1 MYVNV
6 SSSHN
11 LVQDISDMISARKE
25 PKVFFAVFDTNYQ
38 ISVLKEALSVLKL
51 KIAGCVMEDS
61 LLKLRLSSM
70 HYKIKETLKNS
81 GYTIYSLDE
90 IKQWDDVVI
99 VVHNNFDYFHLM
111 VNYFEKNKVN
121 CSLFHYTEIKNSA
134 IVNGTVRVINRIGY
148 LNEWPWF
155 MDILNKDMPDN
166 MRDGFSLNKITG
178 SVVSNGDYY
187 YYSDIKTIYSEF
199 KDGFRS
205 VEGYYPIKNQKK
217 YTITLLGDSRFVNA
231 FYPTEMTIASY
242 LQKKLL
248 DYNLNCEVKN
258 FSVKANRIQNQF
270 AMLKK
275 LDVDSS
281 DIVICTVCPLG
292 QYEDFTVKTVDMQ
305 LRIKSH
311 IMRDMTDYCHN
322 RGANILFVHLPHIK
336 DIPNLTSLE
345 KFIADSYGFKYSPDK
360 SHEKTKQLC
369 MANHVNVIDFT
380 DIITNT
386 SRTSFFVDY
395 SHFSPEGSKCIADTL
410 SNYIKCY
417 IEKENILDDEISE
430 LTERA
435 YASHK
440 KYVVESRFKG
450 ITEYVKKLEK
460 IAEGKPKNC
469 GAIVMNCNPFTFGHR
484 YLIEQATSQVDYL
497 YILAVEED
505 RSVFKFKDR
514 IEMIRRGVADMPN
527 VEVIPSGKF
536 VISSLTFPEY
546 FEKSKKQDETIDTTA
561 DIEIFCEYIAPAL
574 NIKTRF
580 VGEEPLDRVTNQYNM
595 CMKKMLPKYGLSL
608 IEIPR
613 KESGN
618 APISASRVRKL
629 LDEKKYEEIKKLVP
643 TTTFEYLI
651 KELGY

>member
-11 LVQDISDMISARKE
+11 LVQDISDMISVGKK

-38 ISVLKEALSVLKL
+38 ISVLKEALNVLNL
-51 KIAGCVMEDS
+51 KISGCIMEES
-61 LLKLRLSSM
+61 LLKIRNSNM
-70 HYKIKETLKNS
+70 HNKIKMVTKNTK
-81 GYTIYSLDE
+81 YPIYNIDE
-90 IKQWDDVVI
+90 IKHQDNVI
-99 VVHNNFDYFHLM
+99 VVNNDFNYFNLM
-111 VNYFEKNKVN
+111 VNYFEKHKVN

-155 MDILNKDMPDN
+155 MDILNKDMPDYI
-166 MRDGFSLNKITG
+166 RDGFNLNKITG
-178 SVVSNGDYY
+178 SVISNGDYY
-187 YYSDIKTIYSEF
+187 HYSDIETVYSKF
-199 KDGFRS
+199 KDGFRY
-205 VEGYYPIKNQKK
+205 VANYYPIENKKK
-217 YTITLLGDSRFVNA
+217 YIITLLGDSRFVNA

-242 LQKKLL
+242 FQKNLI
-248 DYNLNCEVKN
+248 DCNLNCEIKN
-258 FSVKANRIQNQF
+258 FSVEANKIENQF
-270 AMLKK
+270 AMLKS
-275 LDVDSS
+275 LDIGSS
-281 DIVICTVCPLG
+281 DVIISTICPLG
-292 QYEDFTVKTVDMQ
+292 QYEDFNIKSVDTR
-305 LRIKSH
+305 LRIKAH
-311 IMRDMTDYCHN
+311 IMREMTDYCHN
-322 RGANILFVHLPHIK
+322 KGAEILFIHLPHIK

-345 KFIADSYGFKYSPDK
+345 KFIADSYGFEYSPDK
-360 SHEKTKQLC
+360 GHEKTKQLC

-395 SHFSPEGSKCIADTL
+395 SHFSPEGSKCIANTL
-410 SNYIKCY
+410 SNYVKCY
-417 IEKENILDDEISE
+417 IEKENLFDNDEINK

-450 ITEYVKKLEK
+450 ITEYVKKLKK
-460 IAEGKPKNC
+460 IADGKPKNC

-484 YLIEQATSQVDYL
+484 YLIEQAKSQVDYL

-580 VGEEPLDRVTNQYNM
+580 VGEEPLDKVTNQYNM
-595 CMKKMLPKYGLSL
+595 CMKEMLPKYGLNL

-629 LDEKKYEEIKKLVP
+629 LDEKKYKEIKKLVP